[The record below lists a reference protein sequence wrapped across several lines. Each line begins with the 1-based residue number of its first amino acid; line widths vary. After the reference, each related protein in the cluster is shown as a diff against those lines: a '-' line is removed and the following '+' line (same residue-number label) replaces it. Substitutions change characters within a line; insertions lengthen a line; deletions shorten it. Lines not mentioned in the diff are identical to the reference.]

1 MRDSTRRLRRR
12 RQQQQQQKTNS
23 VDSDFKVG
31 QRQTGRSPALRCAAW
46 AAVLPLG
53 AAALVAHADTKYWDN
68 DGTPPV
74 NGGSGVWDQLTARW
88 SSDPLGTSYDV
99 WNNGNNPSDDA
110 VFGGSGGVVQFGSP
124 ISAAS
129 LTFNSDYIL
138 VNTNSTSLNPLTL
151 NNASIIDTGSNRVEL
166 FAPITGSTGW
176 VKNGTG
182 LLIFHGNNSNNN
194 TGPVIVNAGTMALG
208 NTQFAN
214 IPDSSPVTVA
224 AGATLDFGTLNHSAY
239 NDSMGTISGAGNIT
253 LGTISG
259 LGINTGSQ
267 IVFGGTGDATWAGQI
282 SGVGGRLVKG
292 GSGAWILGG
301 TNTFGGLFTVQLGT
315 IRLASTT
322 ALMGGSNTLFV
333 NGSNTLFDMNGMSPT
348 IGSLNGGGTGTTVAL
363 GNGNLTLGTDNLAST
378 YNGIVSGSGGIIKVG
393 TGVQVLAN
401 VASTYTGGVT
411 VRAGILVASADSRL
425 GAVPGAPTPGY
436 ISLDGGTLANFT
448 GAPYTINANRGIDI
462 TASGGGLMAVA
473 NMTYNGVITGTGL
486 LTKSGTGTLTLGSSN
501 PYLGDTFIADG
512 SITSTLSSLSLTT
525 GTPLGLGLIAM
536 RTSTLNLQPTNVA
549 GAVVYSLAGGPGS
562 RFVYGPGSTLGLS
575 GGGNISLTATIGNLA
590 ALPNTSVVRAPGGSL
605 LIQPTDGL
613 SQLGAGTVKLLVNGG
628 IPVTN
633 GIVSP
638 SIMAQNGAGLT
649 TAEFLNYD
657 AVNGFRQAAYSPL
670 TDINLADSTTVFE
683 ATSAQTLT
691 NDAAVYSI
699 VSRGQAIG
707 GAFGLKVGS
716 GSGEAGVILNSG
728 ASINTSALN
737 FGGADG
743 VIYVGGGSGAT
754 INAPITGAGALTKVG
769 PDTLTLGGNST
780 YSGVTT
786 IGQGAVTLA
795 VSNAL
800 PTNTTLAM
808 GAGSTFALNGNTQTI
823 GSLTSESITSRID
836 LGSNGVLTV
845 SGSNSTRF
853 LGSIVGTGGSSTLVQ
868 DGPGTLTLGQPLA
881 IGAIPSAVNS
891 FDKLVVR
898 NGGVVSIGTANST
911 PATPLTN
918 TPDVYTLDGGTL
930 RITSLAVASLS
941 GGGASTFSFGT
952 GRGIVLTGAG
962 GTFDVTQSREIVIAN
977 AAGNIFSGTGS
988 LTKTGPGFFRML
1000 AGNTYTGKTI
1010 IREGNIQL
1018 NGDTGFG
1025 TAPSDFV
1032 PDQLTFDGGMFQPNA
1047 GFNIVANRGV
1057 YVTTN
1062 GGTLNLGASL
1072 GINSVISG
1080 PGALTVVAQNI
1091 LTLYPGNGTAV
1102 NTFNGLILT
1111 NGRTDFYVSGAAG
1124 TGAITVDPK
1133 FPVTLQKTS
1142 QISDTVLN
1150 NPVTLGPGGPI
1161 YFAASSGAV
1170 GALVFNGKITG
1181 PNNIYRSSGT
1191 IVNQA
1196 PPLGQ
1201 GTVVLGNSLNDFTG
1215 QVIITTGTL
1224 AAAADH
1230 ALGST
1235 NAGTVV
1241 FPLGSLGFEG
1251 NINYTSLEPVTLA
1264 GGDISNV
1271 SGSNSFSGPIFMTN
1285 DSTITV
1291 KPGGSLTL
1299 NGNITGSG
1307 GKLSAIGDNVTL
1319 NGINTFTGPLNV
1331 GSSDTGQAGTVTVT
1345 SDSNLGAATSSVVLN
1360 AGSLIAAASFA
1371 SNRPF
1376 MFTAVNPVS
1385 IDALTGTAL
1394 AITGQVTTTGDISK
1408 GSNGGTV
1415 LIASGGT
1422 VSLGSANLTV
1432 NGGTL
1437 AFSGSTTLSTTG
1449 VITVNDAANL
1459 RFVAGG
1465 PNTSTRLTHQANDL
1479 VINGTGNVD
1488 LENHELLLNNT
1499 NPNTIK
1505 GYLAQAYDPN
1515 GNADWG
1521 QRGLTSSFAKTNPV
1535 TYSVGY
1541 AYGGDQS
1548 AQDAA
1553 VATHNGTVLGPNQ
1566 TVVRAVLTG
1575 DANMDGRVDFFDI
1588 TQLLGYKYNT
1598 GQAASYTDGDLD
1610 YNGHVDFFDIVL
1622 LLSANY
1628 NTGQTFGPA
1637 AARAVPA
1644 LTHGASPTG
1653 VVASATT
1660 IGVPGDGKPDFEYNP
1675 LTGDLKFRTDGG
1687 TFTTTGGSA
1696 SFVSSLTISSASGI
1710 LLGGGASAAFAGGT
1724 GATLTST
1731 LLSSALTNSP
1741 GFSDGFDIG
1750 LVLAPG
1756 MSAATLTAD
1765 LTVKYQSLNGGSLK
1779 TADITVPEPAGLAL
1793 LGLGASGLLARRRK
1807 AGKLRR
1813 L

>member
-1 MRDSTRRLRRR
+1 
-12 RQQQQQQKTNS
+12 
-23 VDSDFKVG
+23 V
-31 QRQTGRSPALRCAAW
+31 ALRCAAW
-46 AAVLPLG
+46 AAVVPFS
-53 AAALVAHADTKYWDN
+53 AAALIAQADTKYWDN
-68 DGTPPV
+68 DGTAPV
-74 NGGSGVWDQLTARW
+74 NGGSGVWDQLNARW
-88 SSDPLGTSYDV
+88 SSDPLGTSYDA
-99 WNNGNNPSDDA
+99 WNNGNNDDA
-110 VFGGSGGVVQFGSP
+110 VLGGNGVNVVQFGSP
-124 ISAAS
+124 ITASS
-129 LTFNSDYIL
+129 LTFGSDYIL

-166 FAPITGSTGW
+166 FAPIAGSTGW

-194 TGPVIVNAGTMALG
+194 TGPVVVNAGTMALG

-224 AGATLDFGTLNHSAY
+224 AGATLDFGALNNSSY

-253 LGTISG
+253 LGTING

-267 IVFGGTGDATWAGQI
+267 IVFGGTGDATWTGQI

-292 GSGAWILGG
+292 GSGAWTLGG

-315 IRLASTT
+315 IRLTSST

-363 GNGNLTLGTDNLAST
+363 GNGNLTLGTDNLVST

-393 TGVQVLAN
+393 SGVQVF
-401 VASTYTGGVT
+401 ASIASSYTGGVT
-411 VRAGILVASADSRL
+411 VRAGIFVASADSRL
-425 GAVPGAPTPGY
+425 GATPAAPTPGY
-436 ISLDGGTLANFT
+436 ITLDGGTFANFN
-448 GAPYTINANRGIDI
+448 GNPYTISANRGINI
-462 TASGGGLMAVA
+462 TANGGGLMSVA
-473 NMTYNGVITGTGL
+473 NMTYNGVITGDGQ
-486 LTKSGTGTLTLGSSN
+486 LTKSGANSLILGSSN
-501 PYLGDTFIADG
+501 TYTGGTVINDG
-512 SITSTLSSLSLTT
+512 TVTSTLSSLSLTT
-525 GTPLGLGLIAM
+525 GTPLGLGSVTM
-536 RTSTLNLQPTNVA
+536 RTSTLNLQPTNVGGAIIAAIAPGA
-549 GAVVYSLAGGPGS
+549 GAT
-562 RFVYGPGSTLGLS
+562 FTYGPGSSLGLS
-575 GGGNISLTATIGNLA
+575 GGGNTSVTVSLGDQA
-590 ALPNTSVVRAPGGSL
+590 ALSSSVSRAPGGSL
-605 LIQPTDGL
+605 VIVPTDGL
-613 SQLGAGTVKLLVNGG
+613 AQLGSGTVKLLVGG
-628 IPVTN
+628 GMPLTN

-649 TAEFLNYD
+649 TGEFLSYD
-657 AVNGFRQAAYSPL
+657 ALNGFRQAAYSPL
-670 TDINLADSTTVFE
+670 TDINAADSTTVFE
-683 ATSAQTLT
+683 ANAPQTLN
-691 NDAAVYSI
+691 NDVTVYSL
-699 VSRGQAIG
+699 VSRGQPIG
-707 GAFGLKVGS
+707 GSFALRVGN
-716 GSGEAGVILNSG
+716 GAGAAGVILNSG
-728 ASINTSALN
+728 ASINTSVLN

-743 VIYVGGGSGAT
+743 VVYVGGGSGAT
-754 INAPITGAGALTKVG
+754 INAAITGAGALTKTG
-769 PDTLTLGGNST
+769 PDMLTLGGNST

-786 IGQGAVTLA
+786 IGQGALA
-795 VSNAL
+795 ISVPNAL
-800 PTNTTLAM
+800 PTNSAVVM
-808 GAGSTFALNGNTQTI
+808 GPNSTFALNGNTQTI
-823 GSLTSESITSRID
+823 GGLASESITSKID
-836 LGSNGVLTV
+836 LGTNGVLTV

-881 IGAIPSAVNS
+881 IGAIPSAVNN
-891 FDKLVVR
+891 FDKLVIR
-898 NGGVVSIGTANST
+898 NGGIVSIGSGNST
-911 PATPLTN
+911 PTTPQAN

-941 GGGASTFSFGT
+941 GGGASTFTFGT
-952 GRGIVLTGAG
+952 GRGVVLTGAG
-962 GTFDVTQSREIVIAN
+962 GTFDVTQPQEIVIAN
-977 AAGNIFSGTGS
+977 GAGNIFSGTGS

-1000 AGNTYTGKTI
+1000 QGNTYTGKTI

-1025 TAPSDFV
+1025 AAPASFV

-1091 LTLYPGNGTAV
+1091 LTLNNN

-1133 FPVTLQKTS
+1133 FPVTLQKTAFAA
-1142 QISDTVLN
+1142 DTVLN
-1150 NPVTLGPGGPI
+1150 NPVTLGAGAPI
-1161 YFAASSGAV
+1161 YFAASGGAI

-1181 PNNIYRSSGT
+1181 PNNLYRSSGT

-1196 PPLGQ
+1196 PPLGT

-1331 GSSDTGQAGTVTVT
+1331 GSSDTGQAGNVTVT
-1345 SDSNLGAATSSVVLN
+1345 SDANLGAATSSVVLN
-1360 AGSLIAAASFA
+1360 AGNLLAAASFS

-1376 MFTAVNPVS
+1376 VFTPVNPVS

-1394 AITGQVTTTGDISK
+1394 AITGPVTTTGDISK
-1408 GSNGGTV
+1408 GTNGGTV

-1422 VSLGSANLTV
+1422 VSLGSANLNV

-1449 VITVNDAANL
+1449 VITVNDGANL
-1459 RFVAGG
+1459 RFVSGG

-1488 LENHELLLNNT
+1488 LENHELLLNST
-1499 NPNTIK
+1499 NPNNIK

-1553 VATHNGTVLGPNQ
+1553 VATHNGTVLGPTQ

-1575 DANMDGRVDFFDI
+1575 DANMDGKVDFFDI

-1598 GQAASYTDGDLD
+1598 GQPASYTDGDLNYD
-1610 YNGHVDFFDIVL
+1610 GKVDFFDIVL

-1628 NTGQTFGPA
+1628 NTGQSFGP
-1637 AARAVPA
+1637 ARAVPA
-1644 LTHGASPTG
+1644 LTQAPHAASATG
-1653 VVASATT
+1653 VVAAATT
-1660 IGVPGDGKPDFEYNP
+1660 IGTPGDGKPDFEYNP
-1675 LTGDLKFRTDGG
+1675 QTGDLKFRTDGG
-1687 TFTTTGGSA
+1687 NFTTTGGSA

-1710 LLGGGASAAFAGGT
+1710 LMGGGASAAFAGGT

-1756 MSAATLTAD
+1756 LSAATLTAD

-1793 LGLGASGLLARRRK
+1793 LGLGAAGLLARRRK
-1807 AGKLRR
+1807 TGKLRR